1 MDLVQAQVPLNMRNI
16 ILSSRRIKQDVTLT
30 DIFSE
35 TAVHVEG
42 IVTKLIIG
50 VRSLEE
56 ETVRAELL
64 LWDLSRALVV
74 FITLFWVWEE
84 AVWFWTLEKL
94 T

>member
-1 MDLVQAQVPLNMRNI
+1 MRLQVRLA
-16 ILSSRRIKQDVTLT
+16 TLT
-30 DIFSE
+30 DIFSQA
-35 TAVHVEG
+35 AVNVEG

-56 ETVRAELL
+56 ESVRAELL

-84 AVWFWTLEKL
+84 SVWFWTLEKL

>member
-1 MDLVQAQVPLNMRNI
+1 MFSDQ
-16 ILSSRRIKQDVTLT
+16 LT
-30 DIFSE
+30 NIFSG
-35 TAVHVEG
+35 TTVNIEG

-84 AVWFWTLEKL
+84 SVWFWTLEKL